1 MQEIVISKGNI
12 SCNFEEVKNY
22 LDGVLK
28 DYRGMVFTEDKKN
41 EAKSVIADLRKQKKE
56 FEQNVKDK
64 KNEFLIPLND
74 FLAKAGELADMFDEP
89 IAFIDG
95 QVKAFEEQRI
105 AEKKQLCKGIYDE
118 YITEDD
124 LKDIIPYNRIYNPK
138 WENATFKEKQIREEI
153 MNRKLD
159 AKRAVEMITSMH
171 SGVELKAIEIYKTS
185 YDVADAI
192 KYINHYLEEKEEI
205 LAREREKTRRE
216 EEERIRAE
224 ERAKIEAE
232 NKAEEE
238 KAQAVEEAV
247 KDTIEGFIPVQTDEP
262 VTNYIYRLTMTATE
276 RVTVETY
283 LNSIG
288 IDFDTM

>member
-56 FEQNVKDK
+56 FEASVKEK

-105 AEKKQLCKGIYDE
+105 AEKKQLCKDIYDE

-124 LKDIIPYNRIYNPK
+124 LKDILPYNRIYNPK

-159 AKRAVEMITSMH
+159 AKRAVEMITSMK

-185 YDVADAI
+185 YDVTDAI
-192 KYINHYLEEKEEI
+192 KYINNYLAEKEEI
-205 LAREREKTRRE
+205 LAKEREKTRRE
-216 EEERIRAE
+216 EEERIRRE
-224 ERAKIEAE
+224 ERERI
-232 NKAEEE
+232 KAEEE
-238 KAQAVEEAV
+238 KKQAVEDAV
-247 KDTIEGFIPVQTDEP
+247 KDTIEGFIPIQTDEP

-276 RVTVETY
+276 RATVETY

-288 IDFDTM
+288 IDFDTL